1 MVRSGIRLS
10 SLAALSALAVVA
22 TGSAAAGPATDS
34 ARSNATVRV
43 SVSSGEAQGA
53 GASRLASVSGT
64 GRYVV
69 FVSDSPNLVRH
80 DTNGVADVFV
90 RDRKRDVTRRV
101 SVNSREVQG
110 HGPSDVSIPAI
121 SADGRYVV
129 FASRATNLV
138 RHDTNGVMDVFVRDR
153 KAGTTE
159 RVSVSGREVQGNRRS
174 GFDTAAAISA
184 NGRYVAFTSLASNL
198 VRKDTNRD
206 TDVFLRDRATGKTH
220 LVSVSTAR
228 ERGDAESFMPAM
240 SANGRYLAFTS
251 AASNLIRHDTNGEWD
266 VFVRDL
272 TTKKTRRVSVS
283 STRTESDGQSMSPVF
298 SADGTRIAFTSWARN
313 LVPSDTN
320 HRGDV
325 FVRDLAA
332 RTTRLVSVSSTETQ
346 GNKVSFSP
354 SMSGNG
360 RYVAFDSLASNLVTG
375 DTNATNDVFVRD
387 LSTGKTRRASVA
399 TGGTEANGPA
409 VAPSISFGGSF
420 IAFESTATNLAT
432 SDTNGVSDVFLR
444 FIAP

>member
-1 MVRSGIRLS
+1 MVGSSLRFS
-10 SLAALSALAVVA
+10 SLAALSALAMVA
-22 TGSAAAGPATDS
+22 GSASAGPATASDG

-53 GASRLASVSGT
+53 GASTLASVSAT

-69 FVSDSPNLVRH
+69 FVSDAANLVGH

-110 HGPSDVSIPAI
+110 HGRSDVTTAAI

-138 RHDTNGVMDVFVRDR
+138 RHDTNGVADVFVRDR

-174 GFDTAAAISA
+174 GVDGLAISA

-198 VRKDTNRD
+198 VRNDTNRD
-206 TDVFLRDRATGKTH
+206 TDVFLRDRATGKTR

-228 ERGDAESFMPAM
+228 ERGDAESFMPTV
-240 SANGRYLAFTS
+240 SANGRYVAFTS

-272 TTKKTRRVSVS
+272 TMKKTRRVSVS
-283 STRTESDGQSMSPVF
+283 STRTEGDGQSMSPSI
-298 SADGTRIAFTSWARN
+298 SADGTRIAFTSWSRN

-325 FVRDLAA
+325 FVRDLTA
-332 RTTRLVSVSSTETQ
+332 RTTRLVSVSSTERQ

-360 RYVAFDSLASNLVTG
+360 RYVAFDSLASNLVNG
-375 DTNATNDVFVRD
+375 DTNSTNDVFVRD

-399 TGGTEANGPA
+399 TGGAEGNGPA

-432 SDTNGVSDVFLR
+432 GDTNGVSDAFLR